1 MVKAKKRLGQHF
13 LHNENVA
20 KKIVDSF
27 NPPREALIFEIGFGT
42 GMLTK
47 YLLEYPNAR
56 FLDVDK
62 ESYEYIK
69 EKYSEHSSK
78 FLLQDFLKLDLSK
91 NEQPI
96 YLIGNLPYNISS
108 QIFFRVFENH
118 NKIPCTVFMVQK
130 EVAQRLASVGG
141 DKEYGILSV
150 LLGVYYDVKI
160 LFDVSRGAFNPPP
173 KVTSS
178 VIKLQRNKRISLP
191 VDDDFF
197 KILVKTVFGK
207 RRKMLRN
214 TLKEIVPSEIP
225 ECANGFLNLRPEQL
239 NVNDFVKLA
248 ECLRS

>member
-13 LHNENVA
+13 LHDDNVA

-27 NPPREALIFEIGFGT
+27 KPPREALIFEIGFGT
-42 GMLTK
+42 GVLSK

-62 ESYEYIK
+62 ESFEYIRK
-69 EKYSEHSSK
+69 KYTEHSSK
-78 FLLQDFLKLDLSK
+78 FLLQDFLKLDFSK
-91 NEQPI
+91 IDYPV

-108 QIFFRVFENH
+108 QIFFRVFEH
-118 NKIPCTVFMVQK
+118 HDKIPCAVFMVQK
-130 EVAQRLASVGG
+130 EVAQRLASAGG

-150 LLGVYYDVKI
+150 LLGVYYDIKM

-178 VIKLQRNKRISLP
+178 VIKLQRNKRSSLP
-191 VDDDFF
+191 IDDDFF
-197 KILVKTVFGK
+197 RILVKTVFGK

-214 TLKEIVPSEIP
+214 TLKEIVVGELP
-225 ECANGFLNLRPEQL
+225 ECANSYLNLRPEQL
-239 NVNDFVKLA
+239 RVEDFVKLS
-248 ECLRS
+248 ECLKA

>member
-13 LHNENVA
+13 LHDENVA
-20 KKIVDSF
+20 KKVVDF
-27 NPPREALIFEIGFGT
+27 FKPPREAFIFEIGFGT
-42 GMLTK
+42 GVLTK

-56 FLDVDK
+56 FLDIDK
-62 ESYEYIK
+62 ESYDYIK
-69 EKYSEHSSK
+69 EKYPQHSSK
-78 FLLQDFLKLDLSK
+78 FLLQDFLKLDLSES
-91 NEQPI
+91 EQPV

-108 QIFFRVFENH
+108 QIFFRIFENH
-118 NKIPCTVFMVQK
+118 DKIPCAVFMVQK
-130 EVAQRLASVGG
+130 EVAQRLASDGG

-178 VIKLQRNKRISLP
+178 VIKLERNETLSLP
-191 VDDDFF
+191 VDDNFF
-197 KILVKTVFGK
+197 KTLVKTVFGK

-214 TLKEIVPSEIP
+214 TLKEIVSGDIP
-225 ECANGFLNLRPEQL
+225 ECANVYLNLRPEQL

-248 ECLRS
+248 ECLKA